1 VAWMLHCCNLGACHD
16 LTCLL
21 TTTPYSSC
29 PQENKFWED
38 SFQVYERAV
47 ALFRYPH
54 VRDIWAAYLR
64 QFVERYGGRKLE
76 RARDLFEHA
85 LSMAPPEECRTLY
98 LQYAQLEEQHGLAR
112 WVEGGACCAWRWWHL
127 VCAGFCCSRLLLPGH
142 GVVDSVRVMALASA
156 VYLQVLLPVSAVSL
170 CIKDVSSAC
179 STMAPSAA
187 HALRC
192 GHHLASA
199 RRAVL

>member
-1 VAWMLHCCNLGACHD
+1 M
-16 LTCLL
+16 
-21 TTTPYSSC
+21 
-29 PQENKFWED
+29 
-38 SFQVYERAV
+38 YERAV

-112 WVEGGACCAWRWWHL
+112 WVGVGAWCVRCWWNL
-127 VCAGFCCSRLLLPGH
+127 VCGGSAVMRLLLPG
-142 GVVDSVRVMALASA
+142 LKWW
-156 VYLQVLLPVSAVSL
+156 LLL
-170 CIKDVSSAC
+170 
-179 STMAPSAA
+179 
-187 HALRC
+187 L
-192 GHHLASA
+192 L
-199 RRAVL
+199 